1 MHNARFSLIAGALF
15 MGSGVVLGAWGAHGL
30 ESFLGH
36 SNTSSWETGVL
47 YQLVHGLALLL
58 VGILLGQQYS
68 QQLRWVSGLIAAG
81 VLLFSGSLYLLTL
94 GGPGWLGPI
103 TPLGGVC
110 LISGW
115 LLMVFL
121 LVRSR

>member
-1 MHNARFSLIAGALF
+1 MHTARFSLIAGALF

-36 SNTSSWETGVL
+36 SNTGSWETGVL
-47 YQLVHGLALLL
+47 YQLIHGLALLL
-58 VGILLGQQYS
+58 VGTLLGQQYS
-68 QQLRWVSGLIAAG
+68 QRLRWVSGLLTTG

-121 LVRSR
+121 LARSR

>member
-1 MHNARFSLIAGALF
+1 

-30 ESFLGH
+30 ETFLGH

-47 YQLVHGLALLL
+47 YQLVHGLALLV
-58 VGILLGQQYS
+58 VGVLLQQQYL
-68 QQLRWVSGLIAAG
+68 QRLRWVSGLLIAG
-81 VLLFSGSLYLLTL
+81 VFLFSGSLYALTL
-94 GGPGWLGPI
+94 GGPRWLGPI

-115 LLMVFL
+115 CLMVFVL
-121 LVRSR
+121 ARSK

>member
-1 MHNARFSLIAGALF
+1 

-30 ESFLGH
+30 ETFLGH

-47 YQLVHGLALLL
+47 YQLIHGLALLV
-58 VGILLGQQYS
+58 VGVLLQQS
-68 QQLRWVSGLIAAG
+68 FSTRLSWVSGLLIAG
-81 VLLFSGSLYLLTL
+81 VLLFSGSLYALTL
-94 GGPGWLGPI
+94 GGPRWLGPV

-115 LLMVFL
+115 GLMAILLA
-121 LVRSR
+121 RSK

>member
-1 MHNARFSLIAGALF
+1 
-15 MGSGVVLGAWGAHGL
+15 MGSGVGLGAWGAHGL

-58 VGILLGQQYS
+58 VGTLLGQQYS
-68 QQLRWVSGLIAAG
+68 QRLRWVSGLLAAG

-115 LLMVFL
+115 LLMVIL
-121 LVRSR
+121 LVRNR

>member
-1 MHNARFSLIAGALF
+1 VRSARFSLIAGALF

-30 ESFLGH
+30 ETFLGH

-47 YQLVHGLALLL
+47 YQLVHGLALLV
-58 VGILLGQQYS
+58 VGVLLQQQFS
-68 QQLRWVSGLIAAG
+68 ARLSWVSGLLITG
-81 VLLFSGSLYLLTL
+81 VLLFSGSLYALTL
-94 GGPGWLGPI
+94 GGPRWLGPI

-115 LLMVFL
+115 CLMAIL
-121 LVRSR
+121 LVRSK